1 MPRLPE
7 NWEAFL
13 NPYLDLASFYEQLDS
28 FLGSLQTVIPAKER
42 IFHVFTV
49 VPPQKVCCVLYGED
63 PYPRRS
69 SANGVAFWDAQIKDW
84 NDRTVGN
91 SMKNILKALL
101 IAHGLATYGTPLSRC
116 REIALEQGIKGPG
129 DLFRHWLDHGVLLVN
144 VALTFS
150 TFQEKKKHF
159 AFWRPFHL
167 ALIQA
172 LNARK
177 PSPFYILW
185 GRKAQQWLPAI
196 QKSIDDPA
204 KILKFNHPTFIH
216 QFLKPEQPTYS
227 PFVEIEAKTGFSWL

>member
-1 MPRLPE
+1 MPRLPK
-7 NWEAFL
+7 NWEGFL
-13 NPYLDLASFYEQLDS
+13 KPYFDLATFYEELDS
-28 FLGSLQTVIPAKER
+28 FLNSLQTIIPEKER
-42 IFHVFTV
+42 IFHVFSV
-49 VPPQKVCCVLYGED
+49 VSPQKVCCVLYGED
-63 PYPRRS
+63 PYPRQS

-101 IAHGLATYGTPLSRC
+101 IAHGLATYHTPLSRC

-150 TFQEKKKHF
+150 TFKEKKKHF

-196 QKSIDDPA
+196 QKSIDDSA

-216 QFLKPEQPTYS
+216 QFLNPEQPAYS
-227 PFVEIEAKTGFSWL
+227 PFVEIEQRTGFSWL